1 MHDATESLY
10 PQPKGCYLCVLQAMD
25 PHGSMNQERW
35 GIRFDGWMTY
45 EQLLALAPLLI
56 AMALETTAPQAR
68 AAAGCV
74 TRGASRPEKGYVPCL
89 P

>member
-1 MHDATESLY
+1 MPPNLFTPSQKDAI
-10 PQPKGCYLCVLQAMD
+10 CAFLQAMD

-56 AMALETTAPQAR
+56 AMALETTAPQGESGGWLRDPWWPVAQR
-68 AAAGCV
+68 KDV
-74 TRGASRPEKGYVPCL
+74 SWL